1 MMRRAIALPL
11 LLALVGCKTF
21 DPTGDLW
28 DRLKSPLIAE
38 AGEQQAVGALA
49 LPPEK
54 REPMERNYPR
64 TPARTI
70 DHGKEFGR
78 IGAKFD
84 GIPLDEVVRSVMA
97 EVFQA
102 NVLIEPGEYPSV
114 SWTVEK
120 PLPREELMRQLQLLA
135 TQAKARLF
143 LADDVYH
150 LTHDVPDSA
159 NQRIIRLKHRMP
171 REFMAFGA
179 GDGPVRVIPDDASRQ
194 LVLSGQP
201 AAVVAVAQTI
211 MDLDVPAFD
220 GVVFRWMPVREAR
233 AVNAVVDRVGP
244 LSVTSFPFGEGIL
257 MTGPD
262 NDVRRVEKLVS
273 MLQEHGESTA
283 FVYETHSIEP
293 RICQELATGGRTD
306 DAGGSGGG
314 AAARGALPAPAPG
327 GRAGSGPAPF
337 LDSGAPLTPMSG
349 IQALNPQPTRLNV
362 TVLEGRCVIRGARAD
377 VTELLE
383 VLRMV
388 DRPAIRIDF
397 QAALFEVKLTDE
409 LRYGVRTFLSRGR
422 YDPNGVQREQVR
434 LSDVGAITDVLSKV
448 PGGVAVLPISDWR
461 IAIDALRGKTA
472 VNVLAEPSADV
483 DAGQEVKLQVGDQ
496 VPVVTSTS
504 QSADTGR
511 VNSQISYRDVG
522 VILKIKPTVRAGG
535 MLQLVVS
542 MEVSDALRT
551 TVSTVDSP
559 TIQRRGIDTTVTV
572 LNGQT
577 VLLGGLLRESGQD
590 GKNGLPLVSD
600 IPVFGN
606 LFSQTSQTR
615 ERQELALMI
624 TPRIVDEA
632 AISTKAK
639 AVMQRIAELRLGKL

>member
-1 MMRRAIALPL
+1 MRRVIALLPL
-11 LLALVGCKTF
+11 LTLVGCKTF

-28 DRLKSPLIAE
+28 DRLKSPVIAE
-38 AGEQQAVGALA
+38 AGEQQAIGVAA
-49 LPPEK
+49 LPQEK
-54 REPMERNYPR
+54 REPVERNYPR
-64 TPARTI
+64 TPARAI

-84 GIPLDEVVRSVMA
+84 GVPLDEVVRSVMS
-97 EVFQA
+97 EVFLA

-114 SWTVEK
+114 SWAVEK

-159 NQRIIRLKHRMP
+159 NQRVIRLKHRMP

-201 AAVVAVAQTI
+201 AAVVSVAQTI

-220 GVVFRWMPVREAR
+220 GVVFRWVPVREAR
-233 AVNAVVDRVGP
+233 AVSAVVDRIGP
-244 LSVTSFPFGEGIL
+244 LSVTSFPFGEGML
-257 MTGPD
+257 LAGPE

-273 MLQEHGESTA
+273 MLQEHGEATA
-283 FVYETHSIEP
+283 YVYETHSIEP
-293 RICQELATGGRTD
+293 RICQDLAVGVRLD
-306 DAGGSGGG
+306 DGAQSGGG
-314 AAARGALPAPAPG
+314 LSARSSLPPAVPG
-327 GRAGSGPAPF
+327 GKAGTGPAPF
-337 LDSGAPLTPMSG
+337 LDSGAPLTPLSS
-349 IQALNPQPTRLNV
+349 IQALNPQPTKLNV
-362 TVLEGRCVIRGARAD
+362 TVLDGRCVIRGARAD

-388 DRPAIRIDF
+388 DRPAVRIDF

-409 LRYGVRTFLSRGR
+409 LRYGVRTFLARGR
-422 YDPNGVQREQVR
+422 FDDAGVRREMVR
-434 LSDVGAITDVLSKV
+434 SSEVASVSDVVAKV

-461 IAIDALRGKTA
+461 IAVDALRGKTA

-590 GKNGLPLVSD
+590 SKTGLPVVSD
-600 IPVFGN
+600 LPVVGN
-606 LFSQTSQTR
+606 LFSQTAQSR

-624 TPRIVDEA
+624 TPRVVDEA

-639 AVMQRIAELRLGKL
+639 AVMQRITELRLGKL